1 MTLTLILHADPDT
14 PLAQLCRGFDFFDFY
29 DLALEL
35 EDRGAKVV
43 WDALLAMDTCG
54 EVQALCGEF
63 SA

>member
-1 MTLTLILHADPDT
+1 MTLTLILRADPDT
-14 PLAQLCRGFDFFDFY
+14 PLAQLCRGFDFY

-43 WDALLAMDTCG
+43 WDKLLSMDTCG
-54 EVQALCGEF
+54 EVQALCCEF

>member
-1 MTLTLILHADPDT
+1 MTLGLILNADPDT
-14 PLAQLCRGFDFFDFY
+14 PLAQLCRGFDFY

-43 WDALLAMDTCG
+43 WDKLLAMDTCG

>member
-14 PLAQLCRGFDFFDFY
+14 PLAQLCRGFDFY

-43 WDALLAMDTCG
+43 WDKLLSMDTCG
-54 EVQALCGEF
+54 EVQALCCEF

>member
-1 MTLTLILHADPDT
+1 MTLGLILSADPDT
-14 PLAQLCRGFDFFDFY
+14 PLAQLCRGFDFY

-43 WDALLAMDTCG
+43 WDRLLAMDTCG
-54 EVQALCGEF
+54 EVQALCCEF

>member
-1 MTLTLILHADPDT
+1 MTLGLILHADPDT
-14 PLAQLCRGFDFFDFY
+14 PLAQLCRGFDFY

-43 WDALLAMDTCG
+43 WDKLLSMDTCG
-54 EVQALCGEF
+54 EVQALCCEF

>member
-1 MTLTLILHADPDT
+1 MTLGLILNADPDT
-14 PLAQLCRGFDFFDFY
+14 PLAQLCRGFDFY

-43 WDALLAMDTCG
+43 WDALLGLETCG
-54 EVQALCGEF
+54 EVQALCCEF

>member
-14 PLAQLCRGFDFFDFY
+14 PLAQLCRGFDFY

-54 EVQALCGEF
+54 EVQALCCEF

>member
-1 MTLTLILHADPDT
+1 MTLGLILNADPDT
-14 PLAQLCRGFDFFDFY
+14 PLAQLCRGFDFY

-43 WDALLAMDTCG
+43 WDKLLSMDTCG
-54 EVQALCGEF
+54 EVQALCCEF

>member
-1 MTLTLILHADPDT
+1 MTLGLILHADPDT
-14 PLAQLCRGFDFFDFY
+14 PLAQLCRGFDFY

-43 WDALLAMDTCG
+43 WDKLLSMDTCG
-54 EVQALCGEF
+54 EVQALACEF

>member
-1 MTLTLILHADPDT
+1 MTLGLILNADPDT
-14 PLAQLCRGFDFFDFY
+14 PLAQLCRGFDFY

-54 EVQALCGEF
+54 EVQALCCEF

>member
-14 PLAQLCRGFDFFDFY
+14 PLAQLCRGFDFY

-43 WDALLAMDTCG
+43 WEKLLAMDTCG
-54 EVQALCGEF
+54 EVAGFVCD
-63 SA
+63 

>member
-14 PLAQLCRGFDFFDFY
+14 PLAQLCRGFDFY

-35 EDRGAKVV
+35 EDRGANVV

-54 EVQALCGEF
+54 EVQAIAGCEIG
-63 SA
+63 A

>member
-14 PLAQLCRGFDFFDFY
+14 PLAQLCRGFDFY

-35 EDRGAKVV
+35 EDRGANVV
-43 WDALLAMDTCG
+43 WDKLLAMDTCG
-54 EVQALCGEF
+54 EVQALCCEF

>member
-1 MTLTLILHADPDT
+1 MTLGLILHADPDT
-14 PLAQLCRGFDFFDFY
+14 PLAQLCRGFDFY

-43 WDALLAMDTCG
+43 WEKLLAMDTCG
-54 EVQALCGEF
+54 EVQALCCEF

>member
-1 MTLTLILHADPDT
+1 MTLGLILHADPDT
-14 PLAQLCRGFDFFDFY
+14 PLAQLCRGFDFY

-35 EDRGAKVV
+35 EDRGANVV
-43 WDALLAMDTCG
+43 WDALLSMDTCG

>member
-1 MTLTLILHADPDT
+1 MTLGLILHADPDT
-14 PLAQLCRGFDFFDFY
+14 PLAQLCRGFDFY

-43 WDALLAMDTCG
+43 WEKLLAMDTCG
-54 EVQALCGEF
+54 EVQALCREF